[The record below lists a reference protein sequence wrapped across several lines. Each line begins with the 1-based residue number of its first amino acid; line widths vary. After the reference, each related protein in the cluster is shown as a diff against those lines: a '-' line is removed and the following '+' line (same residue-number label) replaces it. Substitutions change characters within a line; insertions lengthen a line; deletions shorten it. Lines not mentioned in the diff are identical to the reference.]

1 MAHLRTQIRTA
12 LAARLAG
19 LTTTGARVYTTQL
32 YPLEASSLP
41 GLLIVTDGEAIEAVS
56 IGAPPVLARALN
68 VRVVALVAA
77 TSGHEATLDQIA
89 LEVEVALA
97 ADRTLGAL
105 TKGAQLRGL
114 RPAFDAEGGQP
125 VGRME
130 MFYTFDYRAVE
141 GAPQTAL

>member
-1 MAHLRTQIRTA
+1 MAHLRTQIRNA
-12 LAARLAG
+12 LAARLTG
-19 LTTTGARVYTTQL
+19 LTTTAARVYTTQL
-32 YPLEASSLP
+32 YPLASTSLP
-41 GLLIVTDGEAIEAVS
+41 ALLIITDGEDIEAAS
-56 IGAPPVLARALN
+56 IGYPPALARQLN
-68 VRVVALVAA
+68 VRVVALVVA

-114 RPAFDAEGGQP
+114 RPAFDVDADQP

-130 MFYTFDYRAVE
+130 MFYTMDYRAME